1 MAFVSVSSWDI
12 GSLTMVYI
20 LTTGVNGTNREY
32 IQTFI
37 EKGQAALNWETRLSL
52 LRQAGTQPG
61 KLYTFSISAVYMGL
75 GVVSLVLSI
84 CYVFKNKKETRARIV
99 RIAFCVALF
108 ILMGIAYQQFNMRLT
123 PKFTQEY
130 REKWEAVQRLE
141 KKNNA
146 NP

>member
-1 MAFVSVSSWDI
+1 MVFRGSRKRRRIQAVGFCFCVLLGYWFPHYRFISSQLESTVQI
-12 GSLTMVYI
+12 AT
-20 LTTGVNGTNREY
+20 Y

-37 EKGQAALNWETRLSL
+37 EKGQAALNWETILSL

-61 KLYTFSISAVYMGL
+61 KLYTFSLSAVYMGL

-108 ILMGIAYQQFNMRLT
+108 ILMRIAYQQFNMRLT
-123 PKFTQEY
+123 PKFTQ
-130 REKWEAVQRLE
+130 AV
-141 KKNNA
+141 
-146 NP
+146 